1 MSVSS
6 PLSVGGSQ
14 ATRSVRAQLTGGR
27 RDFGGTAFRLLLLAS
42 LSTALFVL
50 GVLLFDVMSEGAGV
64 FTGTRLRT
72 FLYEGIVRPDADKAG
87 VFQAIRG
94 SFWICVFVIVLSF
107 PIGIGAAVYL
117 EEYARKTRL
126 NRLIDVN
133 IRNLAGVPSVV
144 YGILG
149 LSIFVTGLDWLPG
162 GDALAKL
169 TGGRTLMSA
178 GITLAILVL
187 PIVIIT
193 AAEAIR
199 AVPDSL
205 REAGFGVG
213 ATRAEVIRTQVLP
226 YALPG
231 IVTGTVLSLARAI
244 GEAAPL
250 YLLGAKTGLL
260 PGRDAILDPSQLKE
274 SFTALPVVISEWSRT
289 PRAGFDEIAAA
300 AIIVMLA
307 IVLALN
313 TVAIMLRTRYEKK
326 RR

>member
-1 MSVSS
+1 MSLST
-6 PLSVGGSQ
+6 PLSIGGTE
-14 ATRSVRAQLTGGR
+14 AERAVRARLTGRHSDVLGV
-27 RDFGGTAFRLLLLAS
+27 AFRLLLFGS
-42 LSTALFVL
+42 LCTALLVL
-50 GVLLFDVMSEGAGV
+50 AVLVWDVATEGAGV
-64 FTGTRLRT
+64 FSGSRVET
-72 FLYEGIVRPDADKAG
+72 FLYRGIVRPDADKAG

-94 SFWICVFVIVLSF
+94 SFWIGVFVIGLAF
-107 PIGIGAAVYL
+107 PIGVAAAVYL

-149 LSIFVTGLDWLPG
+149 LSIFVVGIDWLPAG
-162 GDALAKL
+162 GALGDL
-169 TGGRTLMSA
+169 TGGRTLLSA
-178 GITLAILVL
+178 ALTLSVLVL

-199 AVPDSL
+199 AVPDNL
-205 REAGFGVG
+205 REAGYGVG
-213 ATRAEVIRTQVLP
+213 ATRSEVIRTQVLP

-231 IVTGTVLSLARAI
+231 IVTGTVLSLARAL

-260 PGRDAILDPSQLKE
+260 PGRDTLLDPGQLKE
-274 SFTALPVVISEWSRT
+274 SFTALPVVIAEWSRT

-313 TVAIMLRTRYEKK
+313 TVAIVLRNRYET
-326 RR
+326 RRR